1 MLDHSF
7 AGFESTLHFLTC
19 YDRDGTIFPLSIF
32 SKEVFFSFGCKQSIS
47 TKLLIRYM
55 DLDILS
61 SRDFGGKTQGRIE
74 KKGRRECLGERNNTI
89 V

>member
-1 MLDHSF
+1 
-7 AGFESTLHFLTC
+7 
-19 YDRDGTIFPLSIF
+19 
-32 SKEVFFSFGCKQSIS
+32 
-47 TKLLIRYM
+47 M